1 MSKSVEIKYDNA
13 INYKADPDND
23 IYVSDKQPHL
33 KLRIFPNS
41 KKGSSQG
48 KKFYY
53 DYYWN
58 GKRKRHLIGELSK
71 DNKSGVTPS
80 KARDIVISYEALRKA
95 QPPKHPLQGQQKE
108 LKGITL
114 NKHFDTRFVIDG
126 DIKPVE
132 MKDGTRQGMLPKVF
146 KQQVGRYNRH
156 IRNSIGDTPL
166 TNLTVIEI
174 KDWFNSIRG
183 NAPTEALKT
192 LNLAKHIVSHLMKE
206 DETIANVMPNRFA
219 LVDQK
224 KLKATLDNKR
234 ELNKSPLDIDEFK
247 ALWNASDKWYNEVE
261 GLFIKFV
268 MASCLRG
275 ISVARLKL
283 KDIIKKKGKYQ
294 ITVLAKKNII
304 TIRFNETLEQIYKD
318 TLKARKQYPEPQE
331 GYLFPKY
338 VYTQEKGRVSTKRFV
353 SDVANEPMGNDN
365 IDRIFKGR
373 KTRIEKG
380 KIVPS
385 KSGGIR
391 GIASNTEPS
400 ILQYSLHDIRDT
412 YASLC
417 NTAEEVADLLGHT
430 IGTTG
435 EKYYR
440 KKDTPHF
447 DKVADLRETLTLRLV
462 S

>member
-1 MSKSVEIKYDNA
+1 MRKSVEIKYENA
-13 INYKADPDND
+13 INYSSDPDTD
-23 IYVSDKQPHL
+23 IFVSDKQPHL

-41 KKGSSQG
+41 KKGSPIN

-80 KARDIVISYEALRKA
+80 KARDIVIGYEALRKGN
-95 QPPKHPLQGQQKE
+95 PPQHPLGGQQKE
-108 LKGITL
+108 IKGITL
-114 NKHFDTRFVIDG
+114 NKHFDNSFVKDG
-126 DIKPVE
+126 DIKPVLR
-132 MKDGTRQGMLPKVF
+132 KDGTRDGMLPLVF
-146 KQQVGRYNRH
+146 NQQSKRYDRH

-166 TNLTVIEI
+166 TNLSVKEI
-174 KDWFNSIRG
+174 KDWFNDIREST
-183 NAPTEALKT
+183 PTEALKT
-192 LNLAKHIVSHLMKE
+192 LNLAKHIVSHLMRE
-206 DETIANVMPNRFA
+206 DETIANVMPNRFS

-224 KLKATLDNKR
+224 KLKTTIDNTR
-234 ELNKSPLDIDEFK
+234 ELNKSPLDVDEFK

-261 GLFIKFV
+261 GLFVKFV

-275 ISVARLKL
+275 ISVARLRL

-294 ITVLAKKNII
+294 ITVLAKKNIV

-331 GYLFPKY
+331 GYLFPRY
-338 VYTQEKGRVSTKRFV
+338 IYTQEKGRSSTKRVVTDV
-353 SDVANEPMGNDN
+353 SNQPMENDN

-373 KTRIEKG
+373 KTRVQQG

-391 GIASNTEPS
+391 GIASDTEPS
-400 ILQYSLHDIRDT
+400 VLQYSLHDIRDT

-417 NTAEEVADLLGHT
+417 DTAEEVADLLGHK

-435 EKYYR
+435 EKHYR